1 MTLREL
7 CNFLH
12 INLKSLLTTKKSDTF
27 ADVKSASV
35 KCHVKKKNLAL
46 NWEID
51 HSGSLFTVVPSQVTS
66 S

>member
-1 MTLREL
+1 MLSSHHVTLREL

-35 KCHVKKKNLAL
+35 KCHVKKKILL
-46 NWEID
+46 
-51 HSGSLFTVVPSQVTS
+51 
-66 S
+66 